1 MPRVRGLVVAFACA
15 VGAVLGLGS
24 ANLADATLAACGGL
38 AAERTIS
45 SDQLRESDQVV
56 RSGAATDESGT
67 SPAIGHRLMGVVCDQ
82 RDEPAS
88 LPPGKPFVATAT
100 RHLPASA
107 RALPPGVENPVT
119 DRAMALVI
127 GWAMLALIGG
137 GLFVG
142 RRPRR
147 AADPE
152 L

>member
-1 MPRVRGLVVAFACA
+1 MRGLVVAFACA

-38 AAERTIS
+38 SAQRTVAS
-45 SDQLRESDQVV
+45 GQLRESDQVV
-56 RSGAATDESGT
+56 RSGVTTDESDAT
-67 SPAIGHRLMGVVCDQ
+67 PAIGHRLMGVVCDQ
-82 RDEPAS
+82 REEPAS
-88 LPPGKPFVATAT
+88 VPPGKPFVATAT
-100 RHLPASA
+100 RHLPASP

-147 AADPE
+147 VADPE

>member
-1 MPRVRGLVVAFACA
+1 VPRVRGLVVAFACA

-24 ANLADATLAACGGL
+24 ANLADATLAACGGV
-38 AAERTIS
+38 AAERTY
-45 SDQLRESDQVV
+45 QPDQVSSIV
-56 RSGAATDESGT
+56 RPGAFTVEHGT
-67 SPAIGHRLMGVVCDQ
+67 LPTIGHRLLGVACDQ
-82 RDEPAS
+82 HEERAS
-88 LPPGKPFVATAT
+88 VPPGKPFVATAT
-100 RHLPASA
+100 RHLPLSG

-127 GWAMLALIGG
+127 GWAMLALVGG

-147 AADPE
+147 VAESE

>member
-1 MPRVRGLVVAFACA
+1 VPRVRGLVVAFACA

-38 AAERTIS
+38 SAQRTVS
-45 SDQLRESDQVV
+45 AGQLRESDQVV
-56 RSGAATDESGT
+56 RSGVATDESDAT
-67 SPAIGHRLMGVVCDQ
+67 PAIGHRLMGVVCDQ
-82 RDEPAS
+82 REAPAS
-88 LPPGKPFVATAT
+88 VPPGKPFVATAT
-100 RHLPASA
+100 RHLPASP

-147 AADPE
+147 VADPE